1 VTGGVRYKIQH
12 DRLEPLTDQRRD
24 SQAVYIGTAFRF

>member
-1 VTGGVRYKIQH
+1 MIAVTAEEEAGPTSR
-12 DRLEPLTDQRRD
+12 DDRRD